1 MKISNNH
8 KNDVKILLFDS
19 IYFYNDD
26 YLILANLF
34 NLIDS
39 IDDLE
44 LKKIKLFLENNHHIK
59 TLEKNKNYWEISN
72 VERSYKLRLSSVIM
86 ILILIRIVAIKKN
99 EEIRFLIN
107 KYIEQE
113 NYRHLMHQ
121 LDYIEKN
128 LLRKILNSIN
138 LKYENEKSIF
148 FKLKKYLINCL

>member
-44 LKKIKLFLENNHHIK
+44 LKKIKLFLKNNHHIK

-138 LKYENEKSIF
+138 LKYEN
-148 FKLKKYLINCL
+148 